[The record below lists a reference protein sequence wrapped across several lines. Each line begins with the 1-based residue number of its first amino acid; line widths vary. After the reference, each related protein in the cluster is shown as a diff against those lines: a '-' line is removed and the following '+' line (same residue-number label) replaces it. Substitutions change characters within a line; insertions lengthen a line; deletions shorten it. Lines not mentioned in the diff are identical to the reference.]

1 MRDTKRFGKY
11 ITHNKERL
19 ITAAKDTVKINNKKK
34 QRTQIQKD
42 KKIKGKQFHE
52 RFIRMTRE
60 YNYRNTWTKRRTKI
74 ANDSCTEQYD

>member
-42 KKIKGKQFHE
+42 KKIKVG
-52 RFIRMTRE
+52 RE
-60 YNYRNTWTKRRTKI
+60 TVP
-74 ANDSCTEQYD
+74 